1 MNAKLKQEIYDL
13 EGEIEHH
20 HNVNQRAKGGKNFI
34 GCGFQKKREGR
45 ICFLPLSDSD

>member
-20 HNVNQRAKGGKNFI
+20 HNVNQRAKSIYGSQASMRSGH
-34 GCGFQKKREGR
+34 R
-45 ICFLPLSDSD
+45 